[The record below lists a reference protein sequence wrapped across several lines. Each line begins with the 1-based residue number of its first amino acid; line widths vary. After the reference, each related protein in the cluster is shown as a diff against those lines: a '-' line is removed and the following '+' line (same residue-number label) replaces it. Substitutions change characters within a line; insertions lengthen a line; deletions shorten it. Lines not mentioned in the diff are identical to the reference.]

1 MEKQQNSMAT
11 PALLRRFWPYMARY
25 KGILCFDLFCAALT
39 SVCELVLPLIGG
51 KLAQDRG
58 GRDRSLLDGGHNPDN
73 VVPISFD
80 RGGLDRAAHEAF
92 DAFVGRRRGDR
103 AEFPVGDVAQTGHEP
118 EAEKM
123 AKGKDMVRRAA
134 GISVMLMQR

>member
-1 MEKQQNSMAT
+1 M
-11 PALLRRFWPYMARY
+11 
-25 KGILCFDLFCAALT
+25 
-39 SVCELVLPLIGG
+39 LVL
-51 KLAQDRG
+51 
-58 GRDRSLLDGGHNPDN
+58 S
-73 VVPISFD
+73 ISFFFSSRRRHTSCALVTGVQTCALPIFLNGGDDPDDVIPIGFD
-80 RGGLDRAAHEAF
+80 RRRLDRAAHEAF

-134 GISVMLMQR
+134 GISVMLMQRDRKSTRLNSSH

>member
-1 MEKQQNSMAT
+1 MRISD
-11 PALLRRFWPYMARY
+11 WSSDV
-25 KGILCFDLFCAALT
+25 CSSDL
-39 SVCELVLPLIGG
+39 
-51 KLAQDRG
+51 DRG
-58 GRDRSLLDGGHNPDN
+58 GRNGSFLNGGDDPDD
-73 VVPISFD
+73 VIPIGFD
-80 RGGLDRAAHEAF
+80 RRRLDRAAHEAF